1 MLRAVAGARLRT
13 EWLQRWWCQ
22 KYNRPRKDP
31 LLYEYTLEEL
41 MIEYLEDVIELNPS
55 EEFPLTVQQSGM
67 FVHRTGDALMDK
79 WQEKTALGETIDFDE
94 AFTTDAAKKTFEA
107 IKERSRLKFADRNQL
122 AKQVAEIDVE
132 EVHDDYTG
140 GE

>member
-1 MLRAVAGARLRT
+1 
-13 EWLQRWWCQ
+13 
-22 KYNRPRKDP
+22 
-31 LLYEYTLEEL
+31 